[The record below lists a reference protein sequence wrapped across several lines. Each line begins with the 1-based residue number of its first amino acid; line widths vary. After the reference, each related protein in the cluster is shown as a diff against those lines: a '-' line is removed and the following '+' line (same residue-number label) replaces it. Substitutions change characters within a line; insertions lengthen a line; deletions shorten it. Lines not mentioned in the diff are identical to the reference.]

1 MSAFVDSLHEIFERF
16 GRITPRRM
24 FGGHGIFHE
33 GRMIAIV
40 QGDTLYLK
48 SDAESA
54 PHFDR
59 QNLPPFTY
67 MRQGQETPL
76 SYRQA
81 PADLFE
87 DREEAA
93 LWGRRAYEAALRS
106 GQPPKP
112 RKPSAARKSPAKKV
126 PARKAPAK
134 KTAARK
140 APVKTPAKKAPVKN
154 ATKKAAKK
162 TAKASAR

>member
-40 QGDTLYLK
+40 LGDTLYLK
-48 SDAESA
+48 ADAESA

-67 MRQGQETPL
+67 MRQGKAMPM

-106 GQPPKP
+106 GQPPKTP
-112 RKPSAARKSPAKKV
+112 KSPAPKK
-126 PARKAPAK
+126 PP
-134 KTAARK
+134 KTPAARK
-140 APVKTPAKKAPVKN
+140 AAARKTPA
-154 ATKKAAKK
+154 TKAAVKKTTTKTTTKK
-162 TAKASAR
+162 TAKASSR

>member
-40 QGDTLYLK
+40 LGDTLYLK
-48 SDAESA
+48 ADAESA

-67 MRQGQETPL
+67 MRQGKAMPM

-106 GQPPKP
+106 GQPPKTP
-112 RKPSAARKSPAKKV
+112 KTPKPPKPPK
-126 PARKAPAK
+126 PP
-134 KTAARK
+134 AARK
-140 APVKTPAKKAPVKN
+140 AAARKTPA
-154 ATKKAAKK
+154 TKAAVKKTTTKTTTKK

>member
-40 QGDTLYLK
+40 LGDTLYLK
-48 SDAESA
+48 ADAESA

-67 MRQGQETPL
+67 MRQGKAMPM

-112 RKPSAARKSPAKKV
+112 PKPPKPPAARKAATRKT
-126 PARKAPAK
+126 PARKAAVKKTTTKTTK
-134 KTAARK
+134 KTAT
-140 APVKTPAKKAPVKN
+140 KT
-154 ATKKAAKK
+154 T
-162 TAKASAR
+162 KASTR

>member
-16 GRITPRRM
+16 GRIAPRRM

-40 QGDTLYLK
+40 LGDTLYLK
-48 SDAESA
+48 ADAESA

-67 MRQGQETPL
+67 MRQSKAMPM

-87 DREEAA
+87 DRQEAA

-106 GQPPKP
+106 GQPPK
-112 RKPSAARKSPAKKV
+112 ARKSPAAKKAA
-126 PARKAPAK
+126 PRKTPAK
-134 KTAARK
+134 KAAATK
-140 APVKTPAKKAPVKN
+140 APAKKAPVKKKT
-154 ATKKAAKK
+154 TKKAA
-162 TAKASAR
+162 SR

>member
-40 QGDTLYLK
+40 LGDTLYLK
-48 SDAESA
+48 ADAESA

-67 MRQGQETPL
+67 MRQGKAMPM

-106 GQPPKP
+106 GQPPKTP
-112 RKPSAARKSPAKKV
+112 KTPKPPKLPK
-126 PARKAPAK
+126 PP
-134 KTAARK
+134 AARK
-140 APVKTPAKKAPVKN
+140 AAARKTPA
-154 ATKKAAKK
+154 TKAAVKKTTTKTTTKK